1 MPFSWFS
8 HREWRT
14 KARMFEPLPGWWRK
28 LRGGGAGEFDG
39 SVDHDPEWRDL
50 LVRYILRFTV
60 AFVMLFGAVFLAF
73 RWSGAAVRFGAE
85 RVSGNAVPTWRVR
98 GVVRDAQIRAD
109 GLRCFLRRQTCRAD
123 SR

>member
-1 MPFSWFS
+1 ML
-8 HREWRT
+8 ET
-14 KARMFEPLPGWWRK
+14 LTGWWRK

-73 RWSGAAVRFGAE
+73 RWSGAAVRFRAE
-85 RVSGNAVPTWRVR
+85 RGSGHARPTWRGR
-98 GVVRDAQIRAD
+98 GVVRDAQIPAD
-109 GLRCFLRRQTCRAD
+109 GLRCLSPRQTSRAA
-123 SR
+123 S